1 MRHRSQ
7 NKYPYILK
15 GTLQISDEIWYIV
28 EQVILTTK
36 ICIISQSGYCFMEK
50 KQKKSKVRTSDQ
62 LKRVIISRLR
72 SVNVSV
78 FPDWDPWMCHFSRL
92 RSLKV
97 SLSQSGIT
105 DTFRD
110 LDLEKWHISGSQ
122 SGKMTLLG
130 ISIWK

>member
-1 MRHRSQ
+1 M
-7 NKYPYILK
+7 
-15 GTLQISDEIWYIV
+15 DIV
-28 EQVILTTK
+28 
-36 ICIISQSGYCFMEK
+36 SWRK
-50 KQKKSKVRTSDQ
+50 KQKRSKVGTSDQ

-78 FPDWDPWMCHFSRL
+78 FPDWDPWMCHFSKL

-110 LDLEKWHISGSQ
+110 LDLEKWHIWGSQ
-122 SGKMTLLG
+122 SGNNDTFRDLDLEKWH
-130 ISIWK
+130 I